1 MEYLIHKLDKNNF
14 FYQSV
19 ATLSFAQ
26 FGINEIFARGFF
38 LKHRA
43 KFPDEN
49 EFIAYIKSLD
59 FPEEVQQEIFKTQTF
74 TPLIF
79 VPGFR
84 TKDKTNLY
92 RMIPNSS
99 AVQFVE
105 EQRGLTTKNIELTHM
120 TIISAWE
127 KIMGYNLSDTPV
139 LQFFRHIRNAAA
151 HNGKF
156 HFDNKVIDKTT
167 GQLKQNAEW
176 KTFTITPILQ
186 DLHLIARDK
195 NDTDFFCD
203 QGDLVEFLL
212 DFENHYPVLKTI
224 NSNP

>member
-1 MEYLIHKLDKNNF
+1 MEHLIHQLNKENF

-38 LKHRA
+38 LKHRP
-43 KFPDEN
+43 KFPDDN
-49 EFIAYIKSLD
+49 LFIAYMTSLD
-59 FPEEVQQEIFKTQTF
+59 FPQEVQQEVIKTRTF

-84 TKDKTNLY
+84 TKDQVNLY
-92 RMIPNSS
+92 RMIPNYS
-99 AVQFVE
+99 AIQFVE

-120 TIISAWE
+120 TILSAWE
-127 KIMGYNLSDTPV
+127 KIMAFNLPETPIS
-139 LQFFRHIRNAAA
+139 QFLRHIRNAAA

-156 HFDNKVIDKTT
+156 HFENRAIDKATC
-167 GQLKQNAEW
+167 QLKQKAEW
-176 KTFTITPILQ
+176 KTFVITPSLQ
-186 DLHLIARDK
+186 SQHLIARDK

-203 QGDLVEFLL
+203 QGDIVEFLL
-212 DFENHYPVLKTI
+212 DFENHYPILKKQKVV
-224 NSNP
+224 